1 MPEIPFPKVLRIEP
15 ASQCNLACTH
25 CPTGTVAMD
34 RGIMSMAIFNR
45 ILDSVRPHRNEI
57 KVLVLYHGGE
67 PLLNKRFF
75 EMVSKLREECPSVHV
90 KTVSN
95 GMILTEKITEAL
107 IRCGI
112 DAIEFSLDGT
122 SDEESKRIRVKSEPG
137 IVINNIKRL
146 IAKKRSLDVKKPD
159 ITIST
164 TQFIDQD
171 STFPLVDSPLPL
183 WLQKAFPEDVT
194 FKSTY
199 AMRWPHMSLKGGE
212 YELREDPHGADG
224 NECDH
229 VLNTMTVRADGTVVP
244 CCYDLTTRMPMGNVI
259 ETTLAKIWNGEE
271 YQSLRR
277 SITGRDYKSICNSCG
292 VVRPQIFLMPKW
304 RQYT

>member
-1 MPEIPFPKVLRIEP
+1 
-15 ASQCNLACTH
+15 
-25 CPTGTVAMD
+25 MD

-75 EMVSKLREECPSVHV
+75 EMVRKLREECPSVHV

-146 IAKKRSLDVKKPD
+146 IAKKRSLGFKKPD

-171 STFPLVDSPLPL
+171 STFPLADSPLPL

-199 AMRWPHMSLKGGE
+199 AMRWPHMSLEGGE
-212 YELREDPHGADG
+212 YELREDPHGTDG

-229 VLNTMTVRADGTVVP
+229 VLNTMTVRSDGTVVP